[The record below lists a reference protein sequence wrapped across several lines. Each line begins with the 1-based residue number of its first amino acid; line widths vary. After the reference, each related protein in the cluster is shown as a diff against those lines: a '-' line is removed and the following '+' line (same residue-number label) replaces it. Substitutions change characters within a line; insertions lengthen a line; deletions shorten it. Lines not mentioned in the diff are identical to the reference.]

1 MYFLSG
7 LDLIL
12 SNDDQN
18 LSNRF
23 RLAWLRSMPF
33 LILLG
38 ACCCVLGQPI
48 QFAPE
53 GGQTRPWRWTAPGGD
68 QSAGTLKPSRGESV
82 LKQ

>member
-38 ACCCVLGQPI
+38 ACCCVRGQPI
-48 QFAPE
+48 QFAPK
-53 GGQTRPWRWTAPGGD
+53 GGQSAPLALNG
-68 QSAGTLKPSRGESV
+68 PRR
-82 LKQ
+82 